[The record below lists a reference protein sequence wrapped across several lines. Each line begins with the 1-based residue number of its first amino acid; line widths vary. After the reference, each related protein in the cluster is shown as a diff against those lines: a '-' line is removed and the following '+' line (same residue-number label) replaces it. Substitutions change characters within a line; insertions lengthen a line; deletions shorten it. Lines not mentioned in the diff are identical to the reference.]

1 MILKR
6 LHLYGL
12 AVRLYSG
19 IHKRRWPKAL
29 EDRKRRLLALPVK
42 KVLKE
47 KGESLNIVQIST
59 VDSLGGAALVA
70 FRLHK
75 AYKRQGHNPVMFVG
89 DKLSED
95 KKVISIRDPKDNPF
109 LWGCNKEGLQY
120 WNYLS
125 SFDIPRKAE
134 FEQADILQFHNIH
147 GDYFSYQALPGLTRL
162 KPAVWT
168 LHDMQSV
175 TGHCAF
181 SLDCGKWET
190 GCGECPLLGAYPA
203 LEKDTTALLWKD
215 KKEIYARTAVDIV
228 VPSKWLYDIVKKSI
242 LAEKDIH
249 LIYNGIDTTVFRPR
263 PKAEM
268 RKKLNIEPGRIVLIT
283 SAAGGMKNPQKGG
296 AYLLE
301 ALSNMKLEEDVV
313 LVSVGEKDSSHGI
326 KGIKWINTGH
336 IFNEE
341 AIAEWYCAA
350 DLFLYPSVAD
360 NCPLVI
366 LEAMS
371 CGLPVVTFD
380 TGGIPELVRHMDTGY
395 VAKHRDVDDFV
406 KGMET
411 FISDE
416 GLRKSA
422 GKRARAIAE
431 KDFTV
436 DKMADSYLELYYG
449 VIEKTVKGSA
459 TIGK

>member
-1 MILKR
+1 MILRKV
-6 LHLYGL
+6 HLYGL
-12 AVRLYSG
+12 AVGLYKGIQRL
-19 IHKRRWPKAL
+19 RLPKAL
-29 EDRKRRLLALPVK
+29 EAGKKRLLAFSVK
-42 KVLKE
+42 KVSSK
-47 KGESLNIVQIST
+47 KGDRLNIVQIST
-59 VDSLGGAALVA
+59 CDNMGGAALVA

-75 AYKRQGHNPVMFVG
+75 AYNRQGHNPIMLVG

-95 KKVISIRDPKDNPF
+95 KKVISIRNQKDSPF
-109 LWGCNKEGLQY
+109 FGICSREGLQY

-125 SFDIPRKAE
+125 SFDIPMKAE

-249 LIYNGIDTTVFRPR
+249 LIYNGIDTTVFSPR

-268 RKKLNIEPGRIVLIT
+268 RKKLNIKLNSTVLIT
-283 SAAGGMKNPQKGG
+283 SAAGGTKNPQKGG

-301 ALSNMKLEEDVV
+301 ALRKLKLEGDVV
-313 LVSVGEKDSSHGI
+313 LVSIGEKDSSYDI
-326 KGIKWINTGH
+326 KGVKWINTGH
-336 IFNEE
+336 IFSEE
-341 AIAEWYCAA
+341 AITEWYCAA

-366 LEAMS
+366 LEAMA

-380 TGGIPELVRHMDTGY
+380 TGGIPELVRHMETGY

-422 GKRARAIAE
+422 GNCARAIAE

-436 DKMADSYLELYYG
+436 DKMAASYLELYYG
-449 VIEKTVKGSA
+449 VIEKRVKGDA
-459 TIGK
+459 P